1 MLEWITFKII
11 IIRLGIITYY
21 SILKQIVTFF
31 CFYIK
36 RDKICCTTIF
46 DFFSLVYW
54 VSRLKIVK
62 INIII
67 KLDLTF
73 QTISK

>member
-1 MLEWITFKII
+1 ML
-11 IIRLGIITYY
+11 YY
-21 SILKQIVTFF
+21 DL
-31 CFYIK
+31 
-36 RDKICCTTIF
+36 R
-46 DFFSLVYW
+46 FFSLVYW
-54 VSRLKIVK
+54 MSHLKMVK